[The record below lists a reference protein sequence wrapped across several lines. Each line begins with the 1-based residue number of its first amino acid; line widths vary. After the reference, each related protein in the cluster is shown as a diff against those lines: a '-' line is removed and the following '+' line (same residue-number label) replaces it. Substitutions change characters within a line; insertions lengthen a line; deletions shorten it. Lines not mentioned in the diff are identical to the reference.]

1 MNSGSLPAVMRSV
14 PFLALG
20 LSLSCSSAKPAIEI
34 HPQAEVVLGEEVN
47 IVLTG
52 LQPSATYELAAE
64 LNDEY
69 GRRWRSSATFVAGP
83 SGEIN
88 TAYQAPV
95 SGSYSEADPV
105 GIFWSMELVE
115 APPEL
120 NIHDPADWSEV
131 TFRLLHGGDVL
142 ATTLHKRWTVSPAVM
157 VSTVAEN
164 GLVRMLFQ
172 PSGDESHPGLLLV
185 GGSGGG
191 MAWARHTAGVLASQG
206 YSALAL
212 AYFNVE
218 SLPKQMERIP
228 LEYFETAL
236 EFLAQHPRV
245 DGDRLGVIGLSV
257 GAELALVLGSRFHQ
271 IRAVVA
277 YAPSS
282 VVFQSFAP
290 TQFPKTSAWTYRGE
304 DLPFL
309 PFLVDEEFRRTGDGN
324 YLRYKSL
331 GDAAALER
339 AFIPVERIQ
348 GAILLLSGVDDAIWP
363 STLMAEQLMG
373 RLYTARFAHTFRH
386 LAFSDAGHG
395 IARPGY
401 LPTGD
406 VSSRNG
412 GTPRGTAQAQRRG
425 FRRLLEFLSEELGE

>member
-115 APPEL
+115 AQPEL

-142 ATTLHKRWTVSPAVM
+142 ATTLHRRWTVSPAVM

-164 GLVRMLFQ
+164 GLVGMLFS
-172 PSGDESHPGLLLV
+172 PVATNPTRGFLV

-257 GAELALVLGSRFHQ
+257 GAELALGSRFHQ

-373 RLYTARFAHTFRH
+373 RLYTARFAHTF
-386 LAFSDAGHG
+386 LCFSSAKVGH
-395 IARPGY
+395 IRAE
-401 LPTGD
+401 
-406 VSSRNG
+406 S
-412 GTPRGTAQAQRRG
+412 
-425 FRRLLEFLSEELGE
+425 